1 MYDYMNNLLVADG
14 FLNAFKDAFILN
26 FINENRYMFILKG
39 LLVTVEI
46 TFFAT
51 LVGVIIGFVVA
62 LAKLSNFKIG
72 NIRVLNILASTYINV
87 VRGTP
92 AVVQLLII
100 YYIIFGSVDISK
112 IVVAILAFGINSGAY
127 VAEIIRAGILAV
139 DRGQMEAGRSLG
151 LSYGATMRYI
161 ILPQAIKNILP
172 ALGNEFIVLLK
183 ETAIAGYIAIE
194 DLTKGGDIIRSRT
207 FDPYMPLL
215 TVAVMYLILTTVLSK
230 FMDRLERRMRQGD
243 SH

>member
-1 MYDYMNNLLVADG
+1 MQLFIYNFFASNG
-14 FLNAFKDAFILN
+14 FLQGFKEAFELN
-26 FINENRYMFILKG
+26 FISENRYMFIING
-39 LLVTVEI
+39 LITTIQI
-46 TFFAT
+46 TFFAII
-51 LVGVIIGFVVA
+51 LGIIIGFVLA
-62 LAKLSNFKIG
+62 LGKLSKYKLF
-72 NIRVLNILASTYINV
+72 NIISTVYVDII
-87 VRGTP
+87 RGTP

-112 IVVAILAFGINSGAY
+112 IIVAVIAFGVNSGAY
-127 VAEIIRAGILAV
+127 VAEIFRAGILAV
-139 DRGQMEAGRSLG
+139 DKGQMEAGRSLG

-172 ALGNEFIVLLK
+172 ALVNEFIVLLK

-194 DLTKGGDIIRSRT
+194 DLTKGGDVIRSRT

-215 TVAVMYLILTTVLSK
+215 TVALIYLIITTMLSK
-230 FMDRLERRMRQGD
+230 LLSKLERRLRQGD